1 MQSNFQNSQ
10 VAATRELSDAEL
22 HSVSGGDSVLG
33 EIVRTVVAVWQYAT
47 GHITT
52 HATDLN

>member
-1 MQSNFQNSQ
+1 MQSNFQDGQ
-10 VAATRELSDAEL
+10 VAATRELTDAEL
-22 HSVSGGDSVLG
+22 HGVSGGDSVLG
-33 EIVRTVVAVWQYAT
+33 EVVRTTVAVWQYAT